1 MEKLAYNIKSI
12 LERRKNMKK
21 ILVVLL
27 AVITVSGFMAV
38 PAFAADKLVVMDAT
52 GTIEEF
58 AVTDTGDINAN
69 GKIILGRGFT
79 PTPLSAASRI
89 EISSNAFTEFYVTSH
104 NTTGN
109 PSLVLYKSRGDMTT
123 PTIVGDGDFTGSF
136 FARGFDGSAYR
147 NVGGV
152 RFAVD
157 GSPAAG
163 SVPGRVTF
171 HTTAPGAGS
180 FTERMRIASSGYVG
194 IGTTTPAYLLDVN
207 GQARINGVVYG
218 SSRTIKDNIVDLKSS
233 EALETLKGLN
243 PVKYHYKADQS
254 EERMGFIAED
264 VPDLV
269 AKNGRTGIDP
279 MDIVAVLTKV
289 VQEQEETAKKQQAV
303 INTLTEKLSQLEAKM
318 EGLQTREIPL
328 SILSQK

>member
-1 MEKLAYNIKSI
+1 MGKKIERKSSI
-12 LERRKNMKK
+12 GPRMTFHIERRKTMKK
-21 ILVVLL
+21 NLVVLL
-27 AVITVSGFMAV
+27 VVVAVSGFVAV
-38 PAFAADKLVVMDAT
+38 PAFSADKLVVMDST

-58 AVTDTGDINAN
+58 AVTDTGDINSS

-89 EISSNAFTEFYVTSH
+89 EISNNGFTEFYVTSH
-104 NTTGN
+104 SATGN
-109 PSLVLYKSRGDMTT
+109 PSLVLYRSRGDMTT

-136 FARGFDGSAYR
+136 FARGFDGSAYK

-157 GSPAAG
+157 GTPAAG

-180 FTERMRIASSGYVG
+180 FTERMRIASSGFVG
-194 IGTTTPAYLLDVN
+194 IGTTAPAYLLDVN

-218 SSRTIKDNIVDLKSS
+218 SSRTLKDNIVDLKSS

-243 PVKYHYKADQS
+243 PVKYHYKADQG
-254 EERMGFIAED
+254 EERIGFVAED

-289 VQEQEETAKKQQAV
+289 LQEQNRTIEALSTKVEMLEK
-303 INTLTEKLSQLEAKM
+303 TLQN
-318 EGLQTREIPL
+318 Q
-328 SILSQK
+328 